1 MFNTKTSRES
11 AEQIFMAGIR
21 GVLPGRLIM
30 SHLSFAGE
38 VLKAGGHEIPLGEI
52 DNIYV
57 IGAGKASAAMAH
69 YMESLLGDCIKSGH
83 IIVKYGYSCS
93 LNNIKVTEAGHPL
106 PDLNGF
112 MATEEILRIAGNAME
127 RDLVI
132 GLFSGGGSAL
142 LTDIP
147 KGLLPE
153 DIIII
158 NNLLI
163 RCGADIKE
171 INTVRKHLSLVKG
184 GQLARAIMPAK
195 SLNLLLSDVIGDQ
208 PEIIASGPTAP
219 DTSTFG
225 EAMNVLEK
233 YNLTGDVT
241 AGILNFLNDGIE
253 GKRPET
259 LRPDDP
265 AFKRTLN
272 IIAGTNRTALK
283 AAKAEAEELGFNTI
297 IVDSALQGDVE
308 NVSQY
313 LIDKAMWYKNDP
325 GIPKPVCLLFGGEST
340 LRVAGNG
347 TGGRNQHLALLTA
360 MKLQECSGIT
370 VLTAGTDGNDGPTNA
385 AGAIVDSAT
394 FHLAS
399 SLNVDASQYLA
410 EFDSYNFFKAT
421 DGLVITGPTMTN
433 VMDLAIVIV
442 E

>member
-1 MFNTKTSRES
+1 MTSRES
-11 AEQIFMAGIR
+11 AEHIFLAGIR
-21 GVLPGRLIM
+21 GVLPGKLIM
-30 SHLSFAGE
+30 SQLSIAGD
-38 VLKAGGHEIPLGEI
+38 VLTAGDYDIPLGEI
-52 DNIYV
+52 NNIHV
-57 IGAGKASAAMAH
+57 IGAGKASAAMGH
-69 YMESLLGDCIKSGH
+69 YVESILGDRLTAGH
-83 IIVKYGYSCS
+83 IIVKYRHTCS
-93 LNNIKVTEAGHPL
+93 LNKIKVTEAGHPL

-112 MATEEILRIAGNAME
+112 RATQEVLAIASDASEN
-127 RDLVI
+127 DLVI

-147 KGLLPE
+147 EGLLPE
-153 DIIII
+153 DIVII

-184 GQLARAIMPAK
+184 GQLARAIMPAI
-195 SLNLLLSDVIGDQ
+195 SLNLLISDVPGNE

-219 DTSTFG
+219 DTSTFA
-225 EAMNVLEK
+225 EAMHVLEK

-241 AGILNFLNDGIE
+241 IGILNYLNEGIE
-253 GKRPET
+253 GRRPET
-259 LRPDDP
+259 PRPDD
-265 AFKRTLN
+265 AIFKCTYN
-272 IIAGTNRTALK
+272 IIAGTNLMALEAAGEK
-283 AAKAEAEELGFNTI
+283 AVELGYNTV
-297 IVDSALQGDVE
+297 IVDSEVKGDVE
-308 NVSQY
+308 YVSQY

-325 GIPKPVCLLFGGEST
+325 DIPKPVCLLFGGEST
-340 LRVAGNG
+340 LKVAGNG

-385 AGAIVDSAT
+385 AGAIVDSST
-394 FHLAS
+394 FHLAH
-399 SLNVDASQYLA
+399 SLNIDAGKYLE

-421 DGLVITGPTMTN
+421 DDHIITGPTMTN

>member
-1 MFNTKTSRES
+1 MNSRES
-11 AEQIFMAGIR
+11 AEHIFMAGIR
-21 GVLPGRLIM
+21 GVLPGRLVM
-30 SHLSFAGE
+30 SQLSIAGD
-38 VLKAGGHEIPLGEI
+38 VLTAGDYDIPLAEI
-52 DNIYV
+52 NNIYV
-57 IGAGKASAAMAH
+57 IGAGKASAAMGH
-69 YMESLLGDCIKSGH
+69 YVESILGDRLTAGH
-83 IIVKYGYSCS
+83 IIVKYGHTCS
-93 LNNIKVTEAGHPL
+93 LNKINVTEAGHPL

-112 MATEEILRIAGNAME
+112 RATQEVLAIAASAREN
-127 RDLVI
+127 DLVI

-147 KGLLPE
+147 EGLLPE

-184 GQLARAIMPAK
+184 GQLARAIMPAR
-195 SLNLLLSDVIGDQ
+195 SLNLLISDVPGNE

-219 DTSTFG
+219 DTSTFA
-225 EAMNVLEK
+225 EAMHVLEK

-241 AGILNFLNDGIE
+241 VGILNYINDGI
-253 GKRPET
+253 GGSRPET
-259 LRPDDP
+259 PRPDDP
-265 AFKRTLN
+265 VFSRTFN
-272 IIAGTNRTALK
+272 IIAGTNLMALE
-283 AAKAEAEELGFNTI
+283 AAGEEAVELGYNTYV
-297 IVDSALQGDVE
+297 VDSEVKGDVE
-308 NVSQY
+308 YVSQY

-325 GIPKPVCLLFGGEST
+325 DIPKPVCLLFGGEST
-340 LRVAGNG
+340 LKVAGNG

-399 SLNVDASQYLA
+399 SLNVDAAKYLA

-421 DGLVITGPTMTN
+421 GGHVITGPTMTN
-433 VMDLAIVIV
+433 VMDLAIVII

>member
-1 MFNTKTSRES
+1 
-11 AEQIFMAGIR
+11 MAGIR
-21 GVLPGRLIM
+21 GVLPGRLVM
-30 SHLSFAGE
+30 NNLSLKKG
-38 VLKAGGHEIPLGEI
+38 VLKAGNHDIPLDGF

-57 IGAGKASAAMAH
+57 IGAGKASAAMGH
-69 YMESLLGDCIKSGH
+69 YVESLLGNRLTSGH
-83 IIVKYGYSCS
+83 IIVKYGHTCS
-93 LNNIKVTEAGHPL
+93 LNRIKVTEAGHPL

-112 MATEEILRIAGNAME
+112 RATQEVLSIAANATEN
-127 RDLVI
+127 DLVI

-147 KGLLPE
+147 EGLLPE

-184 GQLARAIMPAK
+184 GQLARAIMPAM
-195 SLNLLLSDVIGDQ
+195 SLNLLISDVPGNE

-219 DTSTFG
+219 DTSTFT
-225 EAMNVLEK
+225 EAMHVLEK

-241 AGILNFLNDGIE
+241 AGILSYINDGIDDR
-253 GKRPET
+253 RPET
-259 LRPDDP
+259 PRPDDTV
-265 AFKRTLN
+265 FNRTFN
-272 IIAGTNRTALK
+272 IIAGTNLMALEAAREK
-283 AAKAEAEELGFNTI
+283 AVELGYNTF
-297 IVDSALQGDVE
+297 IVDSEVKGDVE
-308 NVSQY
+308 YVSQY

-325 GIPKPVCLLFGGEST
+325 GVPKPVCLLFGGEST
-340 LRVAGNG
+340 LKVAGNG

-385 AGAIVDSAT
+385 AGAIVDSST

-399 SLNVDASQYLA
+399 SLNIDAAKYLA
-410 EFDSYNFFKAT
+410 EFDSYHFFKAT
-421 DGLVITGPTMTN
+421 DDHIITGPTMTN